1 MSDFGDP
8 DDMLLALAGG
18 GDGSSDEASDAGSR
32 GRSRS
37 RSRGRSQSRSQSRS
51 RGPERSESAQPAER
65 SSPRSPATKKT
76 PAKKSQGRNKA
87 DSEDEGEASDPGTP
101 RSQSSVPMDE
111 SDSDAESDAAQGKE
125 PDEGENRYPVE
136 GLYKSYEEKEE
147 IMAMREFERE
157 RILEER
163 HAERN
168 RAKTLATLRQMVQ
181 NTEQGEKQKK
191 RKAGAAELEEGQRKT
206 SRPRTTSKTTK
217 ALPTALDNLKRA
229 RAEKQDRRRKDEER
243 RRDRRSPSYR
253 SGSSRSRSRHSDDSD
268 VEWAGAT
275 KKRSKTPER
284 ALPAELRDIER
295 CRLSR
300 TRFAKLNF
308 WPGFEETVK
317 GCYIRIHIGPD
328 PNTRQPVYR
337 MAVIK
342 GVTTGRPYAVENEQ
356 HKTIVTDQYVIGA
369 HGKAEKEWPYIA
381 CSESPFTEAEWN
393 RYQIVCGKDSIT
405 IPKKPELAQK
415 VDDINRLLNRSWT
428 DEELSEKLK
437 RQTLLRDKFS
447 GAERARLEQEI
458 AEARR
463 HGNDTLADELQ
474 ENLDKMPAPRLAF
487 STTLKKASPV
497 KPSGPT
503 QQDRL
508 AEKNRL
514 NRQLNAKQ
522 VREAQ
527 IAERRK
533 AREVLTDKGGDDTD
547 GGDPSSRRAGARKKF
562 AAGARDG
569 GGGNNALNS
578 TAGSGASTPANGT
591 PKLGAQNPVP
601 PHVAKLREQQEA
613 AANGKGGVPKIHRA
627 LTDDDIIGSLDLDID
642 VEI

>member
-18 GDGSSDEASDAGSR
+18 GDGSSDEASNAGSR
-32 GRSRS
+32 GRSRTRSRSRS
-37 RSRGRSQSRSQSRS
+37 RSRGRSQSRTQSRS
-51 RGPERSESAQPAER
+51 RGPERSQSAQPAER

-76 PAKKSQGRNKA
+76 PAKRTGRKA
-87 DSEDEGEASDPGTP
+87 ESEDEGEASDPGTP

-111 SDSDAESDAAQGKE
+111 SDSDAESDAVQGKE
-125 PDEGENRYPVE
+125 ADDGENKYPVE

-147 IMAMREFERE
+147 IMAMREIERE

-181 NTEQGEKQKK
+181 NTEGEKHKK
-191 RKAGAAELEEGQRKT
+191 RKAGAADLEEGDHKT

-217 ALPTALDNLKRA
+217 AATTALDNLKRA

-268 VEWAGAT
+268 VEWAGPS

-308 WPGFEETVK
+308 WPGFDETVK

-356 HKTIVTDQYVIGA
+356 HKTIVTDQYVVAA

-381 CSESPFTEAEWN
+381 CSESPFTDAEWN
-393 RYQIVCGKDSIT
+393 RYQIVCGKDGIT
-405 IPKKPELAQK
+405 LPKKPELTQK
-415 VDDINRLLNRSWT
+415 VDDINKLLNRSWT
-428 DEELSEKLK
+428 DVELSEKLH
-437 RQTLLRDKFS
+437 RQNTLRDKFS
-447 GAERARLEQEI
+447 GAERARLEQEA

-463 HGNDTLADELQ
+463 HGNTALADELQ
-474 ENLDKMPAPRLAF
+474 EKLDNMPAPRLAF
-487 STTLKKASPV
+487 STSLKKAAPP

-514 NRQLNAKQ
+514 NRQLNSKQ

-533 AREVLTDKGGDDTD
+533 AREALTDKGGSGADSE
-547 GGDPSSRRAGARKKF
+547 DPNSRRALLRKKF
-562 AAGARDG
+562 AVRTQDSA
-569 GGGNNALNS
+569 
-578 TAGSGASTPANGT
+578 AGSGASTPANGT
-591 PKLGAQNPVP
+591 PKLGPEDAVP
-601 PHVAKLREQQEA
+601 AHVAKLRQQQEA

>member
-18 GDGSSDEASDAGSR
+18 GDGSSDEASNAGSR
-32 GRSRS
+32 GRSRSRS

-51 RGPERSESAQPAER
+51 RGPERSPSAQPAER

-76 PAKKSQGRNKA
+76 PAKRSQGRNKA
-87 DSEDEGEASDPGTP
+87 ESEDEGEASDPGTP

-111 SDSDAESDAAQGKE
+111 SDSDAESDAHQGKE
-125 PDEGENRYPVE
+125 PDEGENKYPVE

-147 IMAMREFERE
+147 IMAMREIERE

-181 NTEQGEKQKK
+181 NTEGEKHKK
-191 RKAGAAELEEGQRKT
+191 RKAGAAELEDGDHKS
-206 SRPRTTSKTTK
+206 SRPRTTTKTTK
-217 ALPTALDNLKRA
+217 AAPTALDNLKRA

-268 VEWAGAT
+268 VEWAGPS

-308 WPGFEETVK
+308 WPGFDETVR

-328 PNTRQPVYR
+328 PTTRAPVYR

-356 HKTIVTDQYVIGA
+356 HKTIVTDQYVVAA

-393 RYQIVCGKDSIT
+393 RYQIVCGKDGINL
-405 IPKKPELAQK
+405 PKKPELTQK
-415 VDDINRLLNRSWT
+415 VDDINKYLNRSWT
-428 DEELSEKLK
+428 DEELSEKLH
-437 RQTLLRDKFS
+437 RQNTLRDKFS
-447 GAERARLEQEI
+447 GAERARLEQDA

-463 HGNDTLADELQ
+463 HGNTTLADELQ
-474 ENLDKMPAPRLAF
+474 ERLDNMPAPRLAF
-487 STTLKKASPV
+487 STSLKKATPV
-497 KPSGPT
+497 KPSGPS

-533 AREVLTDKGGDDTD
+533 AREALADKGGVGSDADV
-547 GGDPSSRRAGARKKF
+547 GDPSSRRANIKRKF
-562 AAGARDG
+562 PVRTQDG
-569 GGGNNALNS
+569 GDSA
-578 TAGSGASTPANGT
+578 AGSGASTPANGT
-591 PKLGAQNPVP
+591 PKLGAESALP